1 MSASRSMVGDRN
13 RAAVRALLVS
23 CPGIRQ
29 KEIAGVLGL
38 GPVAVNKHVKKIR
51 AGWESQARPVTTRGR
66 TSLAAQE
73 KTDGE

>member
-1 MSASRSMVGDRN
+1 MSASRSRVGDRN

-23 CPGIRQ
+23 CPGILQ
-29 KEIAGVLGL
+29 KEIAEVLGI

-51 AGWESQARPVTTRGR
+51 AEWKAEMRPVTAPRR
-66 TSLAAQE
+66 AALAAQE